1 MKTRLPGLPRICL
14 LLVAGLAAGGAV
26 AVTAPPAQAAVA
38 ITLNGSSGGRTLDGV
53 GAVSGGGGNSR
64 LLIDYPEPQRGQIL
78 DYLFKPGYGAAL
90 QMLKVEIGGDT
101 NSTSGAEPSHSHFR
115 GDLDCNR
122 GYEWWIMEQAK
133 ARNPNISLAGL
144 PWGAPGWIGN
154 GTFLSSDLTTY
165 LLSWLGC
172 AKQHGLDIDYIVPA
186 QNERQWSA
194 ATTINVRNALNS
206 NGYSSVKIEVAEDW
220 TYAPADQMANNAAL
234 RNAVDAVGV
243 HYSCG
248 YLSDQKTCNSSSS
261 GINSGKALWSS
272 ENGSQD
278 YNGGAKPLAR
288 GINRVYL
295 DARMTSYMNWDLIAA
310 TTPNNLWGT
319 VGLVLAN
326 QPWSGS
332 YAVGKDVWAIAHTTQ
347 FTAPGWK
354 YLDASSGYLGGNRNN
369 GSFVTL
375 KSPTTGDYS
384 TVIETMDAGGA
395 QTLDF
400 TLTGGLS
407 TGAVHVWATNLNSSN
422 SSDFFVRQS
431 DVTPSN
437 GRFSV
442 TVQPGYQYTIT
453 TTTGQGKG
461 TATGS
466 GSGALALPYFD
477 GFDGYAVGREAKY
490 LMDMQGAFEIAACG
504 GGRSGRCVRQAS
516 TQAPITWKDLSDP
529 YAELGSTTWT
539 NYSVQSDV
547 LLEKSGYVELMGRIG
562 GQALM
567 NPAAVNAY
575 HFRVSDSG
583 NWSIL
588 RTNSSA
594 QTSTLRSG
602 TTTSLGT
609 NRWHTLTLTFSGST
623 LTAKVDG
630 TTVGSVSDSSFGS
643 GVAGIATSQ
652 GQTAQF
658 DNFQVYTGS
667 PVTSTT
673 TSTTTTSTTT
683 TSSTTTSP
691 TTSTSTTTGTTGS
704 TGCSAAFSAPNPWP
718 GGFVGNVTVSAGQS
732 LSGWRVTINLPS
744 GVSVANAWSAT
755 LTGSTGTVT
764 ASNAAYNG
772 TVAAGQST
780 QFGFQANGSPSG
792 VTVSC
797 TPA

>member
-1 MKTRLPGLPRICL
+1 
-14 LLVAGLAAGGAV
+14 
-26 AVTAPPAQAAVA
+26 
-38 ITLNGSSGGRTLDGV
+38 
-53 GAVSGGGGNSR
+53 
-64 LLIDYPEPQRGQIL
+64 
-78 DYLFKPGYGAAL
+78 
-90 QMLKVEIGGDT
+90 
-101 NSTSGAEPSHSHFR
+101 
-115 GDLDCNR
+115 
-122 GYEWWIMEQAK
+122 
-133 ARNPNISLAGL
+133 
-144 PWGAPGWIGN
+144 
-154 GTFLSSDLTTY
+154 
-165 LLSWLGC
+165 
-172 AKQHGLDIDYIVPA
+172 
-186 QNERQWSA
+186 
-194 ATTINVRNALNS
+194 
-206 NGYSSVKIEVAEDW
+206 
-220 TYAPADQMANNAAL
+220 
-234 RNAVDAVGV
+234 
-243 HYSCG
+243 
-248 YLSDQKTCNSSSS
+248 
-261 GINSGKALWSS
+261 
-272 ENGSQD
+272 
-278 YNGGAKPLAR
+278 
-288 GINRVYL
+288 
-295 DARMTSYMNWDLIAA
+295 MNWDLIAA

-354 YLDASSGYLGGNRNN
+354 YLDSSSGYLGGNRNN

-400 TLTGGLS
+400 SLTGGLS
-407 TGAVHVWATNLNSSN
+407 TGAVHVWATNLNSNN

-466 GSGALALPYFD
+466 GSGALALPYAD

-490 LMDMQGAFEIAACG
+490 LMDMQGAFEVAACG
-504 GGRSGRCVRQAS
+504 GGRSGRCVRQSS

-529 YAELGSTTWT
+529 YAELGSTSWN

-547 LLEKSGYVELMGRIG
+547 LLEKSGYVELMGRVG

-567 NPAAVNAY
+567 KPAAVDAY

-588 RTNSSA
+588 RTNSAA

-630 TTVGSVSDSSFGS
+630 TTVGTVNDSSFGS

-667 PVTSTT
+667 PVTIT
-673 TSTTTTSTTT
+673 TSTSTSST
-683 TSSTTTSP
+683 TSSTTTTTSP
-691 TTSTSTTTGTTGS
+691 TTSTTTTGTTGTTS
-704 TGCSAAFSAPNPWP
+704 TTTTTTTSPTTTSTTTTTTGGSSGCTATFAAPNPWP
-718 GGFVGNVTVSAGQS
+718 GGFVGNVTVTAGQS
-732 LSGWRVTINLPS
+732 LTGWRVTINLPS
-744 GVSVANAWSAT
+744 GVSVTNGWSAT
-755 LTGSTGTVT
+755 LSGSTGTVT
-764 ASNAAYNG
+764 AANVAYNG
-772 TVAAGQST
+772 SVAAGQST
-780 QFGFQANGSPSG
+780 QFGFQANGSPNG